1 MYLSLRSTLHATNRL
16 VRTLGLAG
24 GEQSG
29 KDLLASLRGKKGR
42 GPSQIEAL
50 EERKPFMTRIL
61 EILEGKVTEIS
72 SETVAM
78 LNDDGTRAYLLAEA
92 LRRDSLG
99 RRAVKRVVINI
110 GQWEKGIGTNFGAV
124 EAFADVFYQCCVEEG
139 IEMVVEDKG
148 FNDDMEQFKS
158 SSTDVVK
165 ALFAPQLKTLEVRQW
180 TFSTLPRGLFQHA
193 CRVLVKLD
201 VEECNLTGEFPA
213 RMYLAPPT
221 PTSIL

>member
-1 MYLSLRSTLHATNRL
+1 
-16 VRTLGLAG
+16 
-24 GEQSG
+24 
-29 KDLLASLRGKKGR
+29 
-42 GPSQIEAL
+42 
-50 EERKPFMTRIL
+50 MTRVL

-110 GQWEKGIGTNFGAV
+110 EQWGKGIGTSFGAV
-124 EAFADVFYQCCVEEG
+124 EALADVFYQCCVEEG
-139 IEMVVEDKG
+139 IEMVVEDEG
-148 FNDDMEQFKS
+148 FNDDMEQFMS

-165 ALFAPQLKTLEVRQW
+165 ALFAPQLKKLEVTQW
-180 TFSTLPRGLFQHA
+180 IFSTLPRGLFQHE
-193 CRVLVKLD
+193 CKGLVELD
-201 VEECNLTGEFPA
+201 VSKSNLAGEFPA